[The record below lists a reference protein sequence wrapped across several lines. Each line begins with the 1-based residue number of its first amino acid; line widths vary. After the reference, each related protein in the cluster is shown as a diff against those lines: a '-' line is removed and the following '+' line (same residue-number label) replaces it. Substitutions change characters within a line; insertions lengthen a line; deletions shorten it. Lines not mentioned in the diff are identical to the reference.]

1 MSERVSIIGGGII
14 GTALAYQLQDT
25 AYDVVLYERG
35 SIAKETTA
43 ASMAVFTWQ
52 SLHPTELDYQLCQSS
67 WDAYSDLIENGEL
80 AFTQTG
86 ALDITRSE
94 SGFEEVEAAAE
105 KLRGFGIEAEAL
117 DPDELARFGIVAS
130 GATGGLYTERE
141 GYIDATEA
149 ASIYA
154 EYASEAGADVRTQ
167 TPVRDIVVENGSVS
181 AVKTD
186 SGTVETDFVVN
197 AAGPW
202 AQSIN
207 DLVDVEIPLRRTR
220 GPILDIDENS
230 SQLPFTLFE
239 QAEGPAYYLRPHES
253 GIYAGR
259 YATSYDQG
267 EPLDPDID
275 HSTDEAFWKEIRELL
290 KQHAPEISAAQFEE
304 GWVGVRT
311 VSPDGFPIV
320 GETALDGFM
329 VACGPSGLGVT
340 RAPAIANLL
349 ANYLATGQ
357 KHSNLQSLSS
367 ERFSGTNS
375 TKT

>member
-1 MSERVSIIGGGII
+1 MSKKVSIIGGGII
-14 GTALAYQLQDT
+14 GTTLAYQLQET
-25 AYDVVLYERG
+25 SYDVVLYERG
-35 SIAKETTA
+35 SLAEETTA

-67 WDAYSDLIENGEL
+67 WDQYSDIIEDGQLE
-80 AFTQTG
+80 FTQTG

-94 SGFEEVEAAAE
+94 AGLEEVEDAAE
-105 KLRGFGIEAEAL
+105 KLRAFGVSAEAL
-117 DPDELARFGIVAS
+117 GPDELDRFGITAS
-130 GATGGLYTERE
+130 GATGGLYTEQE

-154 EYASEAGADVRTQ
+154 ECASEAGADIRTQ
-167 TPVRDIVVENGSVS
+167 TPVRDISVENGSVN
-181 AVKTD
+181 AIETD
-186 SGTVETDFVVN
+186 SETVETDLVVN

-202 AQSIN
+202 AQKIN
-207 DLVDVEIPLRRTR
+207 ELVDVNIPIRRTR
-220 GPILDIDENS
+220 GPILNIDESS

-239 QAEGPAYYLRPHES
+239 QAKGPAYYLRPHEN

-275 HSTDEAFWKEIRELL
+275 YSTDEAFWEEIRELL
-290 KQHAPEISAAQFEE
+290 EEHAPEIADAQFEE

-311 VSPDGFPIV
+311 VSPDGIPIV
-320 GETALDGFM
+320 GETTLDGFM

-349 ANYLATGQ
+349 ATYLETG
-357 KHSNLQSLSS
+357 KKPSNLQRLSP
-367 ERFSGTNS
+367 ERFSE
-375 TKT
+375 